1 MQINKRHNM
10 KNNIKLLTIISILML
25 TISCSKQL
33 DLTPIS
39 SVGEGNFWQTP
50 EQVDAFVSGVHA
62 RFRTHVQALLF
73 LGELRAD
80 IHGTD
85 PGTSSSFTGESTAGN
100 ERLWN
105 NTLSLDLPGVA
116 AYGGFYNNINQ
127 INLLIQ
133 KLNSIT
139 VVTAANKSYY
149 LGMAHG
155 LRAYYYFQL
164 YRAWGKVIIQTEPTE
179 NFDIAN
185 LAKAASSE
193 ADVMKLIKEDIE
205 VSLTNFGTNYSYRG
219 AKGIWSKPATLML
232 KGEVFLWTSIRG
244 GGTADATVAKT
255 ALLDVQANGGLS
267 LQSNF
272 ANIFATTARG
282 NSEVIFAS
290 RHLLNEATLPILNHL
305 PQTTFLVAY
314 NDSVSRRKFDVAID
328 NWGGTL
334 FIPMETQTFRRFN
347 DRDTRKWASI
357 QPCYRLTGTT
367 YTMAGVFAA
376 KYKGEQNAGV
386 RTYTNDFIIYRH
398 ADCLLLLA
406 EAKVLL
412 GENPATEI
420 NLVRARAFGA
430 AYVPATDAYPNQPID
445 TDAKEAILEER
456 YLEFI
461 MEGKRWLDLRR
472 MGDNYV
478 FKYTNILPAEAY
490 KVLWPVDRNTLTNNK
505 ALEQTPG
512 YPKF

>member
-1 MQINKRHNM
+1 M
-10 KNNIKLLTIISILML
+10 KINIKLLTIISTLML
-25 TISCSKQL
+25 FLSCSKEL
-33 DLTPIS
+33 DLAPIS
-39 SVGEGNFWQTP
+39 SVSEGNFWQTP
-50 EQVDAFVSGVHA
+50 EQIDAFVSGVHS
-62 RFRTHVQALLF
+62 RFRSHTQALLF

-105 NTLSLDLPGVA
+105 NTLGLDAPGVA
-116 AYGGFYNNINQ
+116 AYGGFYSNINQ
-127 INLLIQ
+127 LNLLIQ
-133 KLNSIT
+133 KMNST
-139 VVTAANKSYY
+139 NVATAANKSYY
-149 LGMAHG
+149 LGIAHG
-155 LRAYYYFQL
+155 MRAYYYFQL
-164 YRAWGKVIIQTEPTE
+164 YMAWGKVIIQTEPTE
-179 NFDIAN
+179 NFDISN

-205 VSLTNFGTNYSYRG
+205 QSLTNFGSNYTYRNS
-219 AKGIWSKPATLML
+219 KGFWSKSATLML
-232 KGEVFLWTSIRG
+232 KGEVFLWTSTRG
-244 GGTADATVAKT
+244 GGTADATAAKT
-255 ALLDVQANGGLS
+255 ALLDVQANSGAS
-267 LQSNF
+267 LLPSF
-272 ANIFATTARG
+272 ANVFATTSRG
-282 NSEVIFAS
+282 NNEVIFAS
-290 RHLLNEATLPILNHL
+290 RNLLNEATLPILNHL

-314 NDSVSRRKFDVAID
+314 YDSVGKRKFDVGTD

-334 FIPMETQTFRRFN
+334 FIPMETATFRRFD

-357 QPCYRLTGTT
+357 QPAYRLTGTT

-386 RTYTNDFIIYRH
+386 RTYTNDYIIYRY

-412 GENPATEI
+412 GESPAAEI
-420 NLVRARAFGA
+420 NLVRARAYGT

-445 TDAKEAILEER
+445 ANAKEAILEER
-456 YLEFI
+456 YHEFI

-478 FKYTNILPAEAY
+478 YKYTSVLPADSY
-490 KVLWPVDRNTLTNNK
+490 KLLWPVDRATLTNNK